1 MTTITQL
8 APVLQELL
16 THKADAL
23 ARSSGFIRR
32 QRKMS
37 GSGFVQGLVLGYLGK
52 PKATRRELHASVL
65 RSGVSISET
74 GLDKR
79 FNAAGAL
86 FLRQVVEA
94 ALTEQIF
101 AAAPAGLLQQFTEV
115 VLSDAT
121 QVKQGRLAVKL
132 ATRLFM
138 QSGRLQVSLE
148 SVRSH
153 DARAQVCQGQL
164 TPGTLHLGDLGYFDL
179 AQFAQW
185 NQQGVH
191 WLSRYKTGVLLFGLD
206 GQALDLST
214 CLSAHTPTCQPVR
227 VGRTQA
233 LNAWLVA
240 APVSEAM
247 YAKRLRQLNNEQRK
261 RQRPLTARRYL
272 ARWTIYLT
280 SIPNLPFDQALI
292 LARTRWQ
299 IERLFKLWKSDGAHL
314 ATPPSTDPQRC
325 ACVLYARFLAILIT
339 HWLHLTTTWHH
350 VAASPKLVLSTL
362 RDHALL
368 LQFAFA
374 FPVTLPLV
382 LEFLSTNTA
391 SLPPRHSRAADP
403 PAFQLWRAFS
413 FVP

>member
-37 GSGFVQGLVLGYLGK
+37 GSGFVKGRVLVYLGK

-164 TPGTLHLGDLGYFDL
+164 NPGTFHLADLGSFDL
-179 AQFAQW
+179 AQFAKGT
-185 NQQGVH
+185 QQACIC
-191 WLSRYKTGVLLFGLD
+191 LCRSKPDVLLFGML
-206 GQALDLST
+206 
-214 CLSAHTPTCQPVR
+214 
-227 VGRTQA
+227 
-233 LNAWLVA
+233 
-240 APVSEAM
+240 
-247 YAKRLRQLNNEQRK
+247 
-261 RQRPLTARRYL
+261 
-272 ARWTIYLT
+272 
-280 SIPNLPFDQALI
+280 
-292 LARTRWQ
+292 
-299 IERLFKLWKSDGAHL
+299 
-314 ATPPSTDPQRC
+314 
-325 ACVLYARFLAILIT
+325 
-339 HWLHLTTTWHH
+339 
-350 VAASPKLVLSTL
+350 
-362 RDHALL
+362 
-368 LQFAFA
+368 
-374 FPVTLPLV
+374 
-382 LEFLSTNTA
+382 
-391 SLPPRHSRAADP
+391 
-403 PAFQLWRAFS
+403 
-413 FVP
+413 